1 MRNFKQYFR
10 LIIFLIGIVTFN
22 HILTYCLM
30 SAGEYSRV
38 VLHEAT
44 GQGKSY
50 DLVIFGSS
58 EAQAAWN
65 SDKAD
70 EVLGI
75 NTFNMGGTAVY
86 WRGGISALFQNFM
99 SYQEP
104 STVVLMI
111 GRHDVTDDG
120 EEVPSAFIHYAPYMR
135 DRSAALGYYFRTA
148 FSDVFEK
155 TFWWHC
161 DHVSGLNRIKQN
173 IQIKQSD
180 AYRNY
185 ETEWIKE
192 GVFEYKGKGFYAY
205 KDMIECDNV
214 PIDILPEETNKTI
227 IEGKNIEPLQKIIDC
242 CKKRGCKVVLLIA
255 PVPDREI
262 AVMNNYPSYS
272 EWIKQFAEENEVVY
286 WDMNYAK
293 DELWS
298 HDTELFNDV
307 AHLNETGADQ
317 FTEAVCKLIQM
328 EERGEDTEK
337 LFYSWEEYLA
347 SIDDVVAVCY
357 EVYLDENGEEY
368 IKADCITGSNSEVEY
383 SFVIVAEDEDDEKI
397 LQEFEDNNIMKIP
410 EEVKSGIS
418 FLRVLAR
425 IRGDENAE
433 NIRFCD
439 YPLIITE

>member
-1 MRNFKQYFR
+1 M
-10 LIIFLIGIVTFN
+10 
-22 HILTYCLM
+22 
-30 SAGEYSRV
+30 
-38 VLHEAT
+38 
-44 GQGKSY
+44 
-50 DLVIFGSS
+50 
-58 EAQAAWN
+58 
-65 SDKAD
+65 
-70 EVLGI
+70 
-75 NTFNMGGTAVY
+75 
-86 WRGGISALFQNFM
+86 
-99 SYQEP
+99 
-104 STVVLMI
+104 VLMI

-135 DRSAALGYYFRTA
+135 DRSAAWGYYFRTV
-148 FSDVFEK
+148 FSDAFEK

-161 DHVSGLNRIKQN
+161 DYVSGLNRIKQN

-214 PIDILPEETNKTI
+214 SIDILPEETNKTI
-227 IEGKNIEPLQKIIDC
+227 VGGKNIDPLQKIIDF

-262 AVMNNYPSYS
+262 AAMNNYSSYS

-337 LFYSWEEYLA
+337 FFYSWEEYLA
-347 SIDDVVAVCY
+347 SIEDVVAVCY

-383 SFVIVAEDEDDEKI
+383 SFVVVAEDEDDEKI

-410 EEVKSGIS
+410 EEVKSGVS